1 MLRGAYDFQSP
12 IGGSRGLLTCR
23 SQLLKWDGFLECA
36 VSACGT
42 GNVPVLH
49 VLAVT
54 SLARQAAQRCANHE
68 DGWEDAALRFKH
80 APRAH
85 SYPHDRTD
93 AVRSMRCSRLQH
105 MVVHRVCRDIT
116 AEILHSA
123 LSMRSRLRTAP
134 GGQTLNGGSRPCK

>member
-1 MLRGAYDFQSP
+1 MLRGASDSERP
-12 IGGSRGLLTCR
+12 ASGGRGLLTCR

-42 GNVPVLH
+42 GNVPVL
-49 VLAVT
+49 LAVT

-68 DGWEDAALRFKH
+68 DGWEDAALRFEH

-93 AVRSMRCSRLQH
+93 AVRSMRCSFAAHGCAQG
-105 MVVHRVCRDIT
+105 VQGHR
-116 AEILHSA
+116 
-123 LSMRSRLRTAP
+123 
-134 GGQTLNGGSRPCK
+134 G